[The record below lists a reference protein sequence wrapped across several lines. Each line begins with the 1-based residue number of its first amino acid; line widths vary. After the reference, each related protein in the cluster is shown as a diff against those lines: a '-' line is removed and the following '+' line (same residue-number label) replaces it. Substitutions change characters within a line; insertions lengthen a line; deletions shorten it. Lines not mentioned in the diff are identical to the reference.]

1 MKTVSDVLEQKGTEV
16 AKILPDALL
25 GHAVEELDRYGI
37 GVLLVIDDSKRLVGI
52 ISERDIISGLAAGR
66 SNPLHRRVETLMK
79 VAVQTCAPT
88 AKITEALT
96 VMEQHHIRHL
106 PVVDDDNILGII
118 SMRDLMY
125 AVLDATRMENDDLGD
140 MNDLMADMVVV
151 DG

>member
-1 MKTVSDVLEQKGTEV
+1 
-16 AKILPDALL
+16 
-25 GHAVEELDRYGI
+25 
-37 GVLLVIDDSKRLVGI
+37 
-52 ISERDIISGLAAGR
+52 
-66 SNPLHRRVETLMK
+66 MK